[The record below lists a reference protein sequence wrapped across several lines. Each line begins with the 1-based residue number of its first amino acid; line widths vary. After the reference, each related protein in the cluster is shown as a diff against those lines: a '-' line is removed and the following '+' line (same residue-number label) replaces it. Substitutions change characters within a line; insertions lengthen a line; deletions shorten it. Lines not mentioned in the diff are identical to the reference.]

1 LHPVAFLALLL
12 LIPLALGQSLQS
24 PDRSDPGSDQGS
36 RSRLTTGGE
45 VRIPNR
51 AAASLFKG
59 TQGKQRAEIHFDA
72 ATGMVTMKLLVQDAN
87 GYFVPNI
94 RRDNFVVYE
103 NGVRQNNATVEIE
116 HAPVSIALLM
126 EHGGRYPGLN
136 KDIFEDVS
144 RAGRQLMD
152 VLGREDKVA
161 VFAYGDT
168 VEQLAGFSQGHETLD
183 SLFDTLKAPGVSE
196 TNLYDALINILDRM
210 RPVAGR
216 KAAIVIS
223 SGVDTFSKAKYED
236 VLQAAQASDTP
247 IYVISLGPV
256 VRQAAEL
263 HGNASPL
270 ARLDWKRIE
279 SELQKIARISG
290 GRFYSP
296 ATSIDLSATYDDIME
311 NLKVRYVISYK
322 SSTVADLS
330 SPRTVRVE
338 LVNPRTG
345 GPLQIMDANGRTIRA
360 NVIFQDSYTPST
372 ALGG

>member
-1 LHPVAFLALLL
+1 
-12 LIPLALGQSLQS
+12 
-24 PDRSDPGSDQGS
+24 
-36 RSRLTTGGE
+36 
-45 VRIPNR
+45 
-51 AAASLFKG
+51 
-59 TQGKQRAEIHFDA
+59 
-72 ATGMVTMKLLVQDAN
+72 
-87 GYFVPNI
+87 
-94 RRDNFVVYE
+94 
-103 NGVRQNNATVEIE
+103 
-116 HAPVSIALLM
+116 
-126 EHGGRYPGLN
+126 
-136 KDIFEDVS
+136 
-144 RAGRQLMD
+144 
-152 VLGREDKVA
+152 
-161 VFAYGDT
+161 

-183 SLFDTLKAPGVSE
+183 SLFDTLTASGVSE

-216 KAAIVIS
+216 KAVILIS
-223 SGVDTFSKAKYED
+223 SGVDTLSKAKYED

-247 IYVISLGPV
+247 IYVISLGPI

-263 HGNASPL
+263 HGNANPL

-279 SELQKIARISG
+279 GELQEIARISG

-345 GPLQIMDANGRTIRA
+345 GPLQIVDANGRAIRA